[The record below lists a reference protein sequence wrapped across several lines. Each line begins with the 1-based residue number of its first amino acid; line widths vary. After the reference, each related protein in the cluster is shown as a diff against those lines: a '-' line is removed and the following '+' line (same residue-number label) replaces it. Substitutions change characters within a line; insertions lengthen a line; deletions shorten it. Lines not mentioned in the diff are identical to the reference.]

1 MRLMLA
7 FLCIISLFSMV
18 GCSDEEQ
25 PLEPESQLSF
35 ESENLAP
42 LLNTEG
48 GQLFVKAP
56 WDVNGDGNVDLFD
69 LVLAD
74 VADEHPAVRIP
85 RKVLEMAEA
94 VGPNL
99 WCDPGAPDERIV
111 RRYPVAF
118 AAVSAERVDAD
129 DRGLGDGE

>member
-69 LVLAD
+69 LVL
-74 VADEHPAVRIP
+74 VANHFGQRQVQAAGAGRC
-85 RKVLEMAEA
+85 L
-94 VGPNL
+94 
-99 WCDPGAPDERIV
+99 PGRGRGV
-111 RRYPVAF
+111 RRRNAGH
-118 AAVSAERVDAD
+118 
-129 DRGLGDGE
+129 DRARRRL

>member
-69 LVLAD
+69 LVL
-74 VADEHPAVRIP
+74 VANHFGQRQVQ
-85 RKVLEMAEA
+85 
-94 VGPNL
+94 
-99 WCDPGAPDERIV
+99 
-111 RRYPVAF
+111 
-118 AAVSAERVDAD
+118 AAVVAAPE
-129 DRGLGDGE
+129 LGPVVVLFRRRNRHSPGHPRHHRR